1 MCIKKLFCFI
11 ILMDLTKVFIIITI
25 LIIIIGLG
33 FILNNQT
40 KESFHEL
47 HESNSTTPS
56 VLNDIKKC
64 SSCSYCNFSETNQDY
79 IIGRCLQ
86 QHMLCPENLDF
97 KPPNEGCNP
106 HNLLAK
112 SSGCVDIISNKLT
125 NIENLKQ
132 NYDNNKEKYES
143 VNIKTNSEKIEE
155 KTDFESILKDIG
167 ELV

>member
-1 MCIKKLFCFI
+1 MN
-11 ILMDLTKVFIIITI
+11 LTKVFIIITI
-25 LIIIIGLG
+25 LFILIGLG
-33 FILNNQT
+33 IILNYKPQ
-40 KESFHEL
+40 ESFHEL

-64 SSCSYCNFSETNQDY
+64 SSCSYCNFAETNQDY
-79 IIGRCLQ
+79 IVGRCIQ
-86 QHMLCPENLDF
+86 QHMLCPKDLDF
-97 KPPNEGCNP
+97 KPPNTGCNP

-143 VNIKTNSEKIEE
+143 INIKTNNEKIEE
-155 KTDFESILKDIG
+155 KTDFESILKSFEG
-167 ELV
+167 LV